1 MKRSIDSDTSNVPK
15 KRGTSLPSSAEQ
27 LVLQQTS
34 ILARENLATLQVNE
48 LLQEVSAESV
58 YNNKKIKSN
67 LSSIV
72 CLLKE
77 LTNVDNYNIDET
89 WLETLHIDSSTTIDF
104 KAPKAVQLI
113 GSYDLQTATF
123 PYINFDICCTIPDE
137 TFDQK

>member
-1 MKRSIDSDTSNVPK
+1 MKRSIDNDTSNVPK

-67 LSSIV
+67 LSSIIRH
-72 CLLKE
+72 LKE
-77 LTNVDNYNIDET
+77 LTHVDNNIDES

-104 KAPKAVQLI
+104 KAPKAVQMI
-113 GSYDLQTATF
+113 GSYDLQTATS